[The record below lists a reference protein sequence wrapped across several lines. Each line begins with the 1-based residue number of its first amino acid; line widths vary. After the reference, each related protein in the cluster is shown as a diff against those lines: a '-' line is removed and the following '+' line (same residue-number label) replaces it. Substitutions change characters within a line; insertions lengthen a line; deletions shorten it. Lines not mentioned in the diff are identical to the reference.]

1 MAAPV
6 GNRNARD
13 TKHCD
18 PRIEALDE
26 TRLLDHR
33 GDKSLRLARAV
44 NAIRKCGYRRG
55 FEFGFTTYQAAKM
68 LLAECYYCGH
78 VPETSNPAS
87 NPYNGIDRLDSALG
101 YMPDNV
107 VTACRK
113 CNVAKHVLSEVEFL
127 DLVKRIA
134 NKHNL

>member
-1 MAAPV
+1 MAAPLS
-6 GNRNARD
+6 NKNARD

-18 PRIEALDE
+18 PYIESLDPVILRDYKGEKYLRI
-26 TRLLDHR
+26 TRT
-33 GDKSLRLARAV
+33 V
-44 NAIRKCGYRRG
+44 NAIRKCGYRRDLSWG
-55 FEFGFTTYQAAKM
+55 LTNLQASRM

-78 VPETSNPAS
+78 VPDTDNQET
-87 NPYNGIDRLDSALG
+87 NPYNGIDRLDSSLG

-127 DLVKRIA
+127 DIVKRIA
-134 NKHNL
+134 NKHKL